1 MRQIMYE
8 YNNEVHSH
16 NHCCWGKGA
25 SIKYYKCMSVA
36 LDIQHAQHMCIVTIY
51 GLSGS
56 TISFHI
62 TS

>member
-1 MRQIMYE
+1 
-8 YNNEVHSH
+8 V
-16 NHCCWGKGA
+16 
-25 SIKYYKCMSVA
+25 SVG
-36 LDIQHAQHMCIVTIY
+36 LDIQHAQHMCIITTY